1 MQLLSEHSFVG
12 FHKPET
18 NLFRLPNEWTDITAQ
33 VTSLAEMKLVEY
45 VLKHTWGYS
54 EFDMVKK
61 ITTDEFM
68 YGRKKKSG
76 ERVDNGTGLSKP
88 SVIAGLK
95 SAVTHGL
102 LEEETDDSDKA
113 RIKKYY
119 KLKMR
124 NPIEEDEPENEE
136 VQSDVKNL
144 YIGVKKF
151 DIEGK
156 ESLHRSEKDTLRKI
170 YIRNSKSKLQRKISK
185 AKQGYHSFQAVGDLL
200 KQKTE
205 EQGREVQHI
214 PESMEAS
221 IDDIS
226 TEFHDAS
233 NRRSN
238 RTHVLHIYQV
248 SGKTEERFTS
258 YLYEARS
265 ITKQQGS
272 VKKKMPYFFRVLE
285 DITGIQQRAE
295 NTFSDV
301 PKTPQHA
308 LQRTFS
314 LKTGKSPY
322 PFSNR
327 NQISQTG
334 ETPKGG

>member
-1 MQLLSEHSFVG
+1 MQPLSEQTFVG
-12 FHKPET
+12 FNKPET
-18 NLFRLPNEWTDITAQ
+18 NFFRLPNEWTDITAR

-68 YGRKKKSG
+68 SGRKKKSG
-76 ERVDNGTGLSKP
+76 ERVDIGTGLSKP

-95 SAVTHGL
+95 SAVAHGL

-119 KLKMR
+119 KLKMKP
-124 NPIEEDEPENEE
+124 PIEEDEPEKKD
-136 VQSDVKNL
+136 VQTDVKNL

-151 DIEGK
+151 NIKGK

-170 YIRNSKSKLQRKISK
+170 HIRNSRSKMQRNGSND
-185 AKQGYHSFQAVGDLL
+185 KQGYQSFQAIGDLL
-200 KQKTE
+200 KQKTDGE
-205 EQGREVQHI
+205 GREVQHL
-214 PESMEAS
+214 PESIEAS

-226 TEFHDAS
+226 AEFHDTS

-238 RTHVLHIYQV
+238 RTHVLHLYQV

-272 VKKKMPYFFRVLE
+272 IKKKMPYFFRVLE
-285 DITGIQQRAE
+285 DITGVQQQAAI
-295 NTFSDV
+295 TFSDAS
-301 PKTPQHA
+301 PTPQNV
-308 LQRTFS
+308 LQHKNLAETGKSRFHFS
-314 LKTGKSPY
+314 NRNLTSQTGKSPI
-322 PFSNR
+322 P
-327 NQISQTG
+327 
-334 ETPKGG
+334 